1 MKTRKPTGVV
11 PYPVVLLEGEEKAGK
26 SYSAA
31 LLSASPKVGQT
42 YWIDLGEGAAD
53 EYGVIPGARYLVVEH
68 DGTYAQILQAVVDVK
83 AEAAKAKAAGEP
95 PVVLV
100 IDSMSALWE
109 GLKDWTTERA
119 IARAKKKGKP
129 ADVENITIT
138 TDLWN
143 DATARYRRLMT
154 QLLTFPGIVVLT
166 ARGKEVAEMANGRP
180 VEGSKTHKVEGHKSL
195 AYDAT
200 VWVRMT
206 RTAPPL
212 VIGARSVHVG
222 LIPGKDDPLPIDVQT
237 PNLLEWLV
245 FDAMKVD
252 AHKAAVRELQHV
264 TGGELTEDE
273 RAAEQG
279 EQPKVPKRETRTR
292 QPQQRVD
299 EFSTSDQTWRR
310 EFEAEL
316 EKAQTK
322 ADMSAAWANK
332 SAAVASGQVIP
343 SDVAEVEA
351 LWIARRDVLFPP
363 EVEGQAALV
372 ENTAE
377 GWSDVTVAQVPA

>member
-1 MKTRKPTGVV
+1 MKTRKPTGIV

-42 YWIDLGEGAAD
+42 YWLDLGEGAAD

-83 AEAAKAKAAGEP
+83 AEAAKAKQAGDP

-100 IDSMSALWE
+100 IDSMSALWD

-180 VEGSKTHKVEGHKSL
+180 VEGSKAHKVEGHKSL

-200 VWVRMT
+200 VWVRMS

-222 LIPGKDDPLPIDVQT
+222 LIPGKDDPQPIDLDT

-245 FDAMKVD
+245 FDAMRVD
-252 AHKAAVRELQHV
+252 AHKAAVRDLQQV

-273 RAAEQG
+273 KAAEQG
-279 EQPKVPKRETRTR
+279 EQPKVPKREAAR
-292 QPQQRVD
+292 PSADPVVNG
-299 EFSTSDQTWRR
+299 TSDPWAGVPVRKPPDPDAVAKVTERVAGCHDLKSLRSVRADVVAGAKTGEIAETDAAELLTLIDECGQELRQKY
-310 EFEAEL
+310 EAE
-316 EKAQTK
+316 
-322 ADMSAAWANK
+322 
-332 SAAVASGQVIP
+332 
-343 SDVAEVEA
+343 
-351 LWIARRDVLFPP
+351 
-363 EVEGQAALV
+363 QAAAA
-372 ENTAE
+372 TAKA
-377 GWSDVTVAQVPA
+377 TA